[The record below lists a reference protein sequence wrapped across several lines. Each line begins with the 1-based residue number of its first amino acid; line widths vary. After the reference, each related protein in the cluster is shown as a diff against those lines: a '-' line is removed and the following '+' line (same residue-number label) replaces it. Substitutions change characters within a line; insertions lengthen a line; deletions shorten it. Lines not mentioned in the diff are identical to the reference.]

1 MENSIRE
8 LIESATVNGS
18 ISDTERDYIIK
29 KASEIGIDEIEVN
42 IFIKANLQ
50 KNQDNRET
58 QNKSIKQNE
67 SFIEEGWLKFS
78 EFKLGNWILL
88 ISVVLMFF
96 SGFLP
101 WVKSSV
107 SGTVL
112 NNNYGS
118 SGSIGGGIFY
128 TLPLSIAAIIFAMKR
143 NLKKFCLFFGVFVII
158 VAIGLVASYT
168 SKVSGS
174 AGLASVSASTGAGP
188 GVLFLGLSGLIFI
201 IGSLIT
207 SSVITIDKI
216 SKNRSIITHDYTI
229 ISIILITILIPLSFN
244 NYKFNLRLFD
254 SLLYASFFGVIP
266 FLLSK
271 YKKFNN
277 TKNILIGNFVFWGF
291 IILFPHN
298 YYNSSFLYYVNKSF
312 NSILN
317 YYQYFFSFI
326 CISAL
331 IYDYFESKSK
341 KIIQIEKYKILF
353 KSFIVGMGFLIPL
366 TTLILLSTLT
376 KHRVSSEE
384 LTTFNERNLNF
395 DGYWYFI
402 NSDSTRV
409 DMLTLDLTSNIS
421 PEENGDIIVNVTAE
435 VDEYE
440 SNKFTKNNFKT
451 ILEID
456 YSSNLIFPIKFDESF
471 QIKSIKNE
479 VLTCNIKTSEG
490 KSINIIA
497 KREIS
502 ELEAIIN
509 NKKNSVNI
517 NENNE
522 KINYLSFK
530 NYEESDLVYYIFEDD
545 KGTSYNFSS
554 IPNTYKLI
562 DENNNIN
569 QQYLNKKFKIKWKAI
584 AGTDEEFGYPYNEI
598 ISIELIN

>member
-8 LIESATVNGS
+8 LIESATVNGT
-18 ISDTERDYIIK
+18 ISDAERDYIIK
-29 KASEIGIDEIEVN
+29 KASEVGIDEIEVN

-50 KNQDNRET
+50 KNQNNIVT
-58 QNKSIKQNE
+58 QNKSTKQSE

-78 EFKLGNWILL
+78 DFKLGNWILL

-107 SGTVL
+107 SGTIL

-128 TLPLSIAAIIFAMKR
+128 TLPLSITAIIFVMKR

-168 SKVSGS
+168 SKAGGS
-174 AGLASVSASTGAGP
+174 AGGASFSASTGAGP

-201 IGSLIT
+201 IGSLLT

-229 ISIILITILIPLSFN
+229 ISIIVLTILIPLSFN
-244 NYKFNLRLFD
+244 NYEFNLRLFD
-254 SLLYASFFGVIP
+254 SLLYTSFFGVLP

-271 YKKFNN
+271 YKKFYN

-317 YYQYFFSFI
+317 YYQYFFSLI

-331 IYDYFESKSK
+331 IYDYFESKGK

-353 KSFIVGMGFLIPL
+353 KSFIVGMVFLIPL
-366 TTLILLSTLT
+366 TTLILISTLT

-409 DMLTLDLTSNIS
+409 DKLNLDLISNIS
-421 PEENGDIIVNVTAE
+421 TDENGDIIVNVTAE

-479 VLTCNIKTSEG
+479 ILTCIVKTSEG

-554 IPNTYKLI
+554 IPNTYELI

-569 QQYLNKKFKIKWKAI
+569 KQYFNKKFKIKWKAV

>member
-1 MENSIRE
+1 
-8 LIESATVNGS
+8 
-18 ISDTERDYIIK
+18 
-29 KASEIGIDEIEVN
+29 
-42 IFIKANLQ
+42 
-50 KNQDNRET
+50 
-58 QNKSIKQNE
+58 
-67 SFIEEGWLKFS
+67 
-78 EFKLGNWILL
+78 
-88 ISVVLMFF
+88 
-96 SGFLP
+96 
-101 WVKSSV
+101 
-107 SGTVL
+107 
-112 NNNYGS
+112 
-118 SGSIGGGIFY
+118 
-128 TLPLSIAAIIFAMKR
+128 
-143 NLKKFCLFFGVFVII
+143 
-158 VAIGLVASYT
+158 
-168 SKVSGS
+168 
-174 AGLASVSASTGAGP
+174 
-188 GVLFLGLSGLIFI
+188 
-201 IGSLIT
+201 
-207 SSVITIDKI
+207 
-216 SKNRSIITHDYTI
+216 
-229 ISIILITILIPLSFN
+229 
-244 NYKFNLRLFD
+244 
-254 SLLYASFFGVIP
+254 
-266 FLLSK
+266 
-271 YKKFNN
+271 
-277 TKNILIGNFVFWGF
+277 
-291 IILFPHN
+291 
-298 YYNSSFLYYVNKSF
+298 
-312 NSILN
+312 
-317 YYQYFFSFI
+317 
-326 CISAL
+326 
-331 IYDYFESKSK
+331 
-341 KIIQIEKYKILF
+341 
-353 KSFIVGMGFLIPL
+353 MGFLIPL
-366 TTLILLSTLT
+366 TILILISTLT

>member
-18 ISDTERDYIIK
+18 ISDAEREYIIK

-42 IFIKANLQ
+42 IFIKSNLQ
-50 KNQDNRET
+50 KNQNNRET

-128 TLPLSIAAIIFAMKR
+128 TLPLSITAIIFVLKR

-254 SLLYASFFGVIP
+254 SLLYASFFGVLP

-331 IYDYFESKSK
+331 IYDYFESKGK

-353 KSFIVGMGFLIPL
+353 KSFIIGMGFLIPL
-366 TTLILLSTLT
+366 TTLILISTLT

-421 PEENGDIIVNVTAE
+421 TEENGDIIVNVTAE
-435 VDEYE
+435 VDENE

-479 VLTCNIKTSEG
+479 ILTCVVKTSEG

-502 ELEAIIN
+502 ELEAMIN

-545 KGTSYNFSS
+545 KGASYNFSS

-569 QQYLNKKFKIKWKAI
+569 QQYFNKKFKIKWKAV

-598 ISIELIN
+598 ISIELLN

>member
-1 MENSIRE
+1 
-8 LIESATVNGS
+8 
-18 ISDTERDYIIK
+18 
-29 KASEIGIDEIEVN
+29 
-42 IFIKANLQ
+42 
-50 KNQDNRET
+50 
-58 QNKSIKQNE
+58 
-67 SFIEEGWLKFS
+67 
-78 EFKLGNWILL
+78 
-88 ISVVLMFF
+88 
-96 SGFLP
+96 
-101 WVKSSV
+101 
-107 SGTVL
+107 
-112 NNNYGS
+112 
-118 SGSIGGGIFY
+118 
-128 TLPLSIAAIIFAMKR
+128 
-143 NLKKFCLFFGVFVII
+143 LFFGVFVII

-254 SLLYASFFGVIP
+254 SLLYASFFGVLP

-366 TTLILLSTLT
+366 TTLILISTLT

-421 PEENGDIIVNVTAE
+421 NEENGDIIVNVTAE
-435 VDEYE
+435 VDEFE

-479 VLTCNIKTSEG
+479 ILTCVVKTSEG

-545 KGTSYNFSS
+545 KGASYNFSS